1 MKRFEVV
8 YRPEAIADIDNV
20 FLYIL
25 EASRNASV
33 AAAFTDR
40 VFERCE
46 RIGDAPRGGV
56 AREDLGLGIRMVPFE
71 KSAVILYRVEEETVV
86 VVNIFYGGR
95 DYEAIMSRTDKNH

>member
-8 YRPEAIADIDNV
+8 YRPEAIADIDSV

-33 AAAFTDR
+33 AAAYTDR
-40 VFERCE
+40 VLERCE

-56 AREDLGLGIRMVPFE
+56 AREDLGPGIRMVPFE
-71 KSAVILYRVEEETVV
+71 KSAVILYRTEGETVV
-86 VVNIFYGGR
+86 VVNIFYGRR
-95 DYEAIMSRTDKNH
+95 DYEAIMIRTAKNH